1 MKGLFFS
8 DIDNQVFFRIS
19 GGLFNPAVTLAMLL
33 IRAIS
38 IGRAICLFISQM
50 LGGMLA
56 SVLVRYLFP
65 ENFNVRTTLGGGAN
79 LAQGVFI
86 EAILT
91 AELVF
96 TIYMLAAEKH
106 RATFIAPVGIG
117 MALFIAELVG
127 VQFTG
132 GSLNPARSFGPCV
145 VTATFDSEHWI
156 YWLGPFL
163 GAFIA
168 WAFYRF
174 IKMLEY
180 EMANPGADGD
190 PLNDPTKNPLKAAE
204 IKVARNK
211 SSLGSVRGS
220 VKGESQSL

>member
-1 MKGLFFS
+1 MLRLSIILRTPLSPPKKHVVA
-8 DIDNQVFFRIS
+8 NHCWQVFFRVS
-19 GGLFNPAVTLAMLL
+19 GGLFNPAVTLAMVL

-38 IGRAICLFISQM
+38 IARAICLFIAQIV
-50 LGGMLA
+50 GGILA

-65 ENFNVRTTLGGGAN
+65 ENFNVRTTLGGGAS
-79 LAQGVFI
+79 LAQGIFI

-117 MALFIAELVG
+117 LALFIAEMVG

-156 YWLGPFL
+156 YWVGPFL
-163 GAFIA
+163 GAFFA
-168 WAFYRF
+168 WGFYGF
-174 IKMLEY
+174 IKTLEY
-180 EMANPGADGD
+180 E
-190 PLNDPTKNPLKAAE
+190 
-204 IKVARNK
+204 
-211 SSLGSVRGS
+211 VRR
-220 VKGESQSL
+220 